1 MVSTI
6 FSMSGPVDLTMQ
18 TFVRAIPVFVP
29 VAQAPIE
36 NAFSANNRSVGNE
49 NRIQLAV
56 FLCTSWSSAAERS
69 QLNGV
74 PDEPAD
80 SSTTVPASGI
90 RPFRERSAKPYFRT

>member
-1 MVSTI
+1 MRSR
-6 FSMSGPVDLTMQ
+6 SGPVDLTMH
-18 TFVRAIPVFVP
+18 TFARAIPVFVP

-36 NAFSANNRSVGNE
+36 NAFSAKRRSVGNE
-49 NRIQLAV
+49 KRIQLAV

-80 SSTTVPASGI
+80 SSTIVPALGI
-90 RPFRERSAKPYFRT
+90 RPLRHRAANPYFLT